1 MQKSGVICSPVLGSH
16 SPGHIFSSQ
25 STGQNSMKIKKDEII
40 NRYLLYWPFYIKLPE
55 KYLLPELHV
64 SGILHPL
71 WWSIFPGHI
80 MSFSPHWI
88 GQWLIH
94 PLPSFM
100 GMQVSG
106 VDCSPVF
113 GSQNPGQDIS
123 FPQSQSTGQN
133 SIKTKQ

>member
-1 MQKSGVICSPVLGSH
+1 M
-16 SPGHIFSSQ
+16 
-25 STGQNSMKIKKDEII
+25 E
-40 NRYLLYWPFYIKLPE
+40 LLIDIYYIHPFYIKLPE

-64 SGILHPL
+64 SGILHPAG
-71 WWSIFPGHI
+71 SIFPGHK
-80 MSFSPHWI
+80 MSFSPHWT
-88 GQWLIH
+88 GQLLIH

-133 SIKTKQ
+133 SIKAKQ